1 MSEYKRFIAYFYEYI
16 DGKRQKNAGFAKVEL
31 RNGMW
36 RLLFRLNTGIL
47 LDQPIQVY
55 GFVRVDKLLL
65 GVPMGRI
72 HPDRQNME
80 DWAYRANA
88 PIGENGYGLEDLSGI
103 HIMDGSGRSIWT
115 VWDDEQLQPEHF
127 VLELPEAEPSEEEQE
142 NTESELMQAELEGRI
157 EAVTPMVV
165 LPEEQSNESVRE
177 EQSEEVMQESIA
189 GEQREARM
197 QEEPSENEEFMQEN
211 LREEPSENEGLTQE
225 SLKEGPNENEEFM
238 QENLGEEPNENEGL
252 TQESLKEGPNENEE
266 LAQESLSVEQSENT
280 GGIQEDMPVE
290 QNENSEFM
298 QTCMPREGQVRNDFR
313 ENTPIVEKRDE
324 EKETGVRLD
333 AMSELFQIRS
343 HVQPFTDTEL
353 TDCVMILP
361 CDITRL
367 QQEKWQVGRSSF
379 LQHGFYQ
386 YRHLLLGIMEDG
398 EYVLGVPGIQNSQEQ
413 YMARMFGF
421 EHFKPSKRLECGKLF
436 GYWCSNLRKCNS

>member
-16 DGKRQKNAGFAKVEL
+16 DGERQKNAGFAKVEL

-72 HPDRQNME
+72 HPERQNME

-197 QEEPSENEEFMQEN
+197 QEEPNENEGVMQES
-211 LREEPSENEGLTQE
+211 LGEEPSENEGLMQE
-225 SLKEGPNENEEFM
+225 RLEEEPSENAEIM
-238 QENLGEEPNENEGL
+238 QENLSEEPNENERF
-252 TQESLKEGPNENEE
+252 TQESLGEEPSENE
-266 LAQESLSVEQSENT
+266 
-280 GGIQEDMPVE
+280 G
-290 QNENSEFM
+290 FM
-298 QTCMPREGQVRNDFR
+298 QTCMPREGQVRDDFR

>member
-1 MSEYKRFIAYFYEYI
+1 VSEYKRFIAYFYEYI

-72 HPDRQNME
+72 HPERQNME

-197 QEEPSENEEFMQEN
+197 QEEPNENEGVMQES
-211 LREEPSENEGLTQE
+211 LGEEPSENEGLMQE
-225 SLKEGPNENEEFM
+225 RLEEEPSENAEIM
-238 QENLGEEPNENEGL
+238 QENLSEEPNENERF
-252 TQESLKEGPNENEE
+252 TQESLGEEPSENE
-266 LAQESLSVEQSENT
+266 
-280 GGIQEDMPVE
+280 G
-290 QNENSEFM
+290 FM
-298 QTCMPREGQVRNDFR
+298 QTCMPREGQVRDDFR

>member
-72 HPDRQNME
+72 HPERQNME

-197 QEEPSENEEFMQEN
+197 QEEPSENEGVMQES
-211 LREEPSENEGLTQE
+211 LGEEPSENEGLMQE
-225 SLKEGPNENEEFM
+225 RLEEEPSENAEIM
-238 QENLGEEPNENEGL
+238 QENLSEEPNENERF
-252 TQESLKEGPNENEE
+252 TQESLGEEPSENE
-266 LAQESLSVEQSENT
+266 
-280 GGIQEDMPVE
+280 G
-290 QNENSEFM
+290 FM
-298 QTCMPREGQVRNDFR
+298 QTCMPREGQVRDDFR

>member
-142 NTESELMQAELEGRI
+142 NTESELMQAEAEGRI

-211 LREEPSENEGLTQE
+211 LREEPSENEGLT
-225 SLKEGPNENEEFM
+225 
-238 QENLGEEPNENEGL
+238 
-252 TQESLKEGPNENEE
+252 
-266 LAQESLSVEQSENT
+266 QESLSVEQSENT

>member
-197 QEEPSENEEFMQEN
+197 QEEPSENEGVMQES
-211 LREEPSENEGLTQE
+211 LGEEPSENEGL
-225 SLKEGPNENEEFM
+225 M
-238 QENLGEEPNENEGL
+238 QERLEEEPSENEG
-252 TQESLKEGPNENEE
+252 
-266 LAQESLSVEQSENT
+266 
-280 GGIQEDMPVE
+280 
-290 QNENSEFM
+290 FM
-298 QTCMPREGQVRNDFR
+298 QTCMPREGQVRDDFR

>member
-1 MSEYKRFIAYFYEYI
+1 VLVSEYKRFIAYFYEYI

-127 VLELPEAEPSEEEQE
+127 VLELPKAEPSEEEQE

-197 QEEPSENEEFMQEN
+197 QEEPNENEGVMQES
-211 LREEPSENEGLTQE
+211 LGEEPSENEGLMQE
-225 SLKEGPNENEEFM
+225 RLEEEPSENAEIM
-238 QENLGEEPNENEGL
+238 QENLSEEPNENERF
-252 TQESLKEGPNENEE
+252 TQESLGEEPSENEG
-266 LAQESLSVEQSENT
+266 LMQERLEEEPSENE
-280 GGIQEDMPVE
+280 G
-290 QNENSEFM
+290 FM
-298 QTCMPREGQVRNDFR
+298 QTCMPREGQVRDDFR

-421 EHFKPSKRLECGKLF
+421 EHFKSSKRLECGKLF

>member
-1 MSEYKRFIAYFYEYI
+1 MVSEYKRFIAFFYEYI

-72 HPDRQNME
+72 HPERQNME

-197 QEEPSENEEFMQEN
+197 QEEPNENEGVMQES
-211 LREEPSENEGLTQE
+211 LGEEPSENEGL
-225 SLKEGPNENEEFM
+225 M
-238 QENLGEEPNENEGL
+238 QERLEEEPSENEG
-252 TQESLKEGPNENEE
+252 
-266 LAQESLSVEQSENT
+266 
-280 GGIQEDMPVE
+280 
-290 QNENSEFM
+290 FM
-298 QTCMPREGQVRNDFR
+298 QTCMPREGQVRDDFR

>member
-72 HPDRQNME
+72 HPERQNME

-197 QEEPSENEEFMQEN
+197 QEEPNENEGVMQES
-211 LREEPSENEGLTQE
+211 LGEEPSENEGL
-225 SLKEGPNENEEFM
+225 M
-238 QENLGEEPNENEGL
+238 QERLEEEPSENEG
-252 TQESLKEGPNENEE
+252 
-266 LAQESLSVEQSENT
+266 
-280 GGIQEDMPVE
+280 
-290 QNENSEFM
+290 FM
-298 QTCMPREGQVRNDFR
+298 QTCMPREGQVRDDFR

>member
-1 MSEYKRFIAYFYEYI
+1 
-16 DGKRQKNAGFAKVEL
+16 
-31 RNGMW
+31 
-36 RLLFRLNTGIL
+36 
-47 LDQPIQVY
+47 
-55 GFVRVDKLLL
+55 
-65 GVPMGRI
+65 
-72 HPDRQNME
+72 
-80 DWAYRANA
+80 
-88 PIGENGYGLEDLSGI
+88 
-103 HIMDGSGRSIWT
+103 
-115 VWDDEQLQPEHF
+115 
-127 VLELPEAEPSEEEQE
+127 
-142 NTESELMQAELEGRI
+142 MQAELEGRI

-298 QTCMPREGQVRNDFR
+298 QTCMPREGQVRDDFR

>member
-1 MSEYKRFIAYFYEYI
+1 VSEYKRFIAYFYEYI

-197 QEEPSENEEFMQEN
+197 QEEPNENEGVMQES
-211 LREEPSENEGLTQE
+211 LGEEPSENEGLMQE
-225 SLKEGPNENEEFM
+225 S
-238 QENLGEEPNENEGL
+238 LGEEPSENEG
-252 TQESLKEGPNENEE
+252 
-266 LAQESLSVEQSENT
+266 
-280 GGIQEDMPVE
+280 
-290 QNENSEFM
+290 FM
-298 QTCMPREGQVRNDFR
+298 QTCMPREGQVRDDFR

>member
-197 QEEPSENEEFMQEN
+197 QEEPNENEGVMQES
-211 LREEPSENEGLTQE
+211 LGEEPSENEGLMQE
-225 SLKEGPNENEEFM
+225 S
-238 QENLGEEPNENEGL
+238 LGEEPSENEG
-252 TQESLKEGPNENEE
+252 
-266 LAQESLSVEQSENT
+266 
-280 GGIQEDMPVE
+280 
-290 QNENSEFM
+290 FM
-298 QTCMPREGQVRNDFR
+298 QTCMPREGQVRDDFR

>member
-197 QEEPSENEEFMQEN
+197 QEEPNENEGVMQES
-211 LREEPSENEGLTQE
+211 LGEEPSENEGL
-225 SLKEGPNENEEFM
+225 M
-238 QENLGEEPNENEGL
+238 QERLEEEPSENEG
-252 TQESLKEGPNENEE
+252 
-266 LAQESLSVEQSENT
+266 
-280 GGIQEDMPVE
+280 
-290 QNENSEFM
+290 FM
-298 QTCMPREGQVRNDFR
+298 QTCMPREGQVRDDFR

>member
-1 MSEYKRFIAYFYEYI
+1 MLVSEYKRFIAYFYEYI

-127 VLELPEAEPSEEEQE
+127 VLELPKAEPSEEEQE

-197 QEEPSENEEFMQEN
+197 QEEPNENEGVMQES
-211 LREEPSENEGLTQE
+211 LGEEPSENEGL
-225 SLKEGPNENEEFM
+225 M
-238 QENLGEEPNENEGL
+238 QERLEEEPSENEG
-252 TQESLKEGPNENEE
+252 
-266 LAQESLSVEQSENT
+266 
-280 GGIQEDMPVE
+280 
-290 QNENSEFM
+290 FM
-298 QTCMPREGQVRNDFR
+298 QTCMPREGQVRDDFR

-421 EHFKPSKRLECGKLF
+421 EHFKSSKRLECGKLF

>member
-72 HPDRQNME
+72 HPERQNME

-197 QEEPSENEEFMQEN
+197 QEEPNENEGVMQES
-211 LREEPSENEGLTQE
+211 LGEEPSENEGLMQE
-225 SLKEGPNENEEFM
+225 RLEEEPSENAEIM
-238 QENLGEEPNENEGL
+238 QENLSEEPNENERF
-252 TQESLKEGPNENEE
+252 TQESLGEEPSENE
-266 LAQESLSVEQSENT
+266 
-280 GGIQEDMPVE
+280 G
-290 QNENSEFM
+290 FM
-298 QTCMPREGQVRNDFR
+298 QTCMPREGQVRDDFR

>member
-127 VLELPEAEPSEEEQE
+127 VLELPKAEPSEEEQE

-197 QEEPSENEEFMQEN
+197 QEEPNENEGVMQES
-211 LREEPSENEGLTQE
+211 LGEEPSENEGL
-225 SLKEGPNENEEFM
+225 M
-238 QENLGEEPNENEGL
+238 QERLEEEPSENEG
-252 TQESLKEGPNENEE
+252 
-266 LAQESLSVEQSENT
+266 
-280 GGIQEDMPVE
+280 
-290 QNENSEFM
+290 FM
-298 QTCMPREGQVRNDFR
+298 QTCMPREGQVRDDFR

-421 EHFKPSKRLECGKLF
+421 EHFKSSKRLECGKLF

>member
-197 QEEPSENEEFMQEN
+197 QEEPNEKEGVMQES
-211 LREEPSENEGLTQE
+211 LGEEPSENEGL
-225 SLKEGPNENEEFM
+225 M
-238 QENLGEEPNENEGL
+238 QERLEEEPSENEG
-252 TQESLKEGPNENEE
+252 
-266 LAQESLSVEQSENT
+266 
-280 GGIQEDMPVE
+280 
-290 QNENSEFM
+290 FM
-298 QTCMPREGQVRNDFR
+298 QTCMPREGQVRDDFR

>member
-197 QEEPSENEEFMQEN
+197 QEEPNENEGVMQES
-211 LREEPSENEGLTQE
+211 LGEEPSENEGLMQE
-225 SLKEGPNENEEFM
+225 RLEEEPSENAEIM
-238 QENLGEEPNENEGL
+238 QENLSEEPNENERF
-252 TQESLKEGPNENEE
+252 TQESLGEEPSENE
-266 LAQESLSVEQSENT
+266 
-280 GGIQEDMPVE
+280 G
-290 QNENSEFM
+290 FM
-298 QTCMPREGQVRNDFR
+298 QTCMPREGQVRDDFR

>member
-197 QEEPSENEEFMQEN
+197 QEEPSENEGVMQES
-211 LREEPSENEGLTQE
+211 LGEEPSENEGL
-225 SLKEGPNENEEFM
+225 M
-238 QENLGEEPNENEGL
+238 QERLEEEPSENEG
-252 TQESLKEGPNENEE
+252 
-266 LAQESLSVEQSENT
+266 
-280 GGIQEDMPVE
+280 
-290 QNENSEFM
+290 FM
-298 QTCMPREGQVRNDFR
+298 QTCMPREGQVRDDFR

-436 GYWCSNLRKCNS
+436 GYWCSNLRKCYS